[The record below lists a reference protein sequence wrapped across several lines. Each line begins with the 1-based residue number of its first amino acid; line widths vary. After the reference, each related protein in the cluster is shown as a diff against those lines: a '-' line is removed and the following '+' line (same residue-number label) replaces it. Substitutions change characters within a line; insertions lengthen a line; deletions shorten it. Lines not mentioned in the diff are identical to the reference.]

1 MRIAF
6 LGLGRM
12 GTELATHLVHE
23 KHHVTVWDRRDEAAE
38 PLVNRGAGAATSAA
52 EAVQNAEAVI
62 TVLFGP
68 EAVREVVIDADLP
81 IPSGALWLD
90 VTTVAP
96 SDAAAFAAWSDGR
109 SVQFVHGPVIG
120 SLGPARNRALATLL
134 GGPRSAVE
142 RARDLAV
149 WADPEKVRTL
159 DTPAQ
164 AATGKLIA
172 NLALGVAMEAVVEAL
187 RLGGS
192 NGMST
197 DQVLS
202 TLELTTV
209 APLVALKGGS
219 LRAGAFGD
227 TQFSADLLA
236 KDVRLMVHSSDAPLP
251 AVTAVGESL
260 RRVAAAGHG
269 EDDFAVIA
277 ADDVDPSGH

>member
-1 MRIAF
+1 
-6 LGLGRM
+6 M
-12 GTELATHLVHE
+12 GTLLATHLVDDGHE
-23 KHHVTVWDRRDEAAE
+23 VTVWNRKAEAAE
-38 PLVNRGAGAATSAA
+38 PLVERGARAAASAA
-52 EAVQNAEAVI
+52 EAVEGAEAVV

-96 SDAAAFAAWSDGR
+96 TDATAFAGWSDGR
-109 SVQFVHGPVIG
+109 SVQFVHAPVVG
-120 SLGPARNRALATLL
+120 SLEPARKRALATLL
-134 GGPRSAVE
+134 GGSRESVE
-142 RARDLAV
+142 RARGLVV

-164 AATGKLIA
+164 AAAGKLIA
-172 NLALGVAMEAVVEAL
+172 NLALGVAMQAIVEAL

-197 DQVLS
+197 DQVLAA
-202 TLELTTV
+202 LELTTV
-209 APLVALKGGS
+209 APLVGMKGHS
-219 LRAGAFGD
+219 LRAGSFGD

-236 KDVRLMVHSSDAPLP
+236 KDVRLMVHSSQAPMP

-260 RRVAAAGHG
+260 RRVAVAGHG
-269 EDDFAVIA
+269 SDDFAVIA
-277 ADDVDPSGH
+277 ADEVAPAGG